1 MAFFANEDVKKIAHW
16 MCDTDSKKCYLRE
29 WVYVNLDAHAG
40 IIFRIIKYVYRL
52 MFGPMRITTWNNA
65 KRKTGE
71 MAGHLPVIEGA
82 DVYMMTNVF
91 TLEQYRYKKK
101 FEPVKE
107 DIVYDCGACVGD
119 TAIWYANKVE
129 RVVAFEPD
137 PDNVIKLQKN
147 LKRNNI
153 ENVFIVA
160 KGVAATSGEMRFD
173 LGQGDSSKAQDS
185 GTTIISVCSIDDY
198 AQLHQEAPTII
209 KMDIEGAEIDALKGA
224 KNTIILNK
232 PKLAICIYHNPQV
245 DMICIPTMLKEW
257 RPDYQM
263 FCRKI
268 HHYRETVLFAV

>member
-1 MAFFANEDVKKIAHW
+1 M
-16 MCDTDSKKCYLRE
+16 
-29 WVYVNLDAHAG
+29 
-40 IIFRIIKYVYRL
+40 
-52 MFGPMRITTWNNA
+52 
-65 KRKTGE
+65 
-71 MAGHLPVIEGA
+71 
-82 DVYMMTNVF
+82 
-91 TLEQYRYKKK
+91 
-101 FEPVKE
+101 
-107 DIVYDCGACVGD
+107 YDCGACVGD